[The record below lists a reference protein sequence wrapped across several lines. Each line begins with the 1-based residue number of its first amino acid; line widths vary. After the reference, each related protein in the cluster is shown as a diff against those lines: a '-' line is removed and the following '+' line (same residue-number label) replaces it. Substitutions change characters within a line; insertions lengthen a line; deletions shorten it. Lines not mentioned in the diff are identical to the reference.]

1 MFLSQLFKKS
11 KDSSEE
17 VSKTETLQEPQI
29 KLAPVSAL
37 SPLPEP
43 VVNDEPKKKVMEEIQ
58 IYVQSTPNP
67 NAYKLITSKDVKTAG
82 TATYEDADTADNE
95 LAKALL
101 GVPGIEQIYFFDN
114 VITAT
119 LNPTV
124 PLTEIKERLFI
135 IIREKL
141 PLHDPNY
148 KTEADVKK
156 ADYDNLPEEL
166 KRINEIL
173 DRTIRPG
180 LQGDGGNIE
189 ILSYVDNQLSVRYQ
203 GACGSCPSSTMGT
216 LQAINQI
223 LRDEFDPDIE
233 VVPV

>member
-17 VSKTETLQEPQI
+17 SSEIAIPQA

-37 SPLPEP
+37 SPLSEP
-43 VVNDEPKKKVMEEIQ
+43 ATNAEPKKKVMEEIQ

-67 NAYKLITSKDVKTAG
+67 NAYKFIVSKDVKTAG

-95 LAKALL
+95 LAKMLL

-119 LNPTV
+119 LNSTV
-124 PLTEIKERLFI
+124 PLAEIKERLFI
-135 IIREKL
+135 VIREKL

-148 KTEADVKK
+148 KTEEDVKK